1 MFESP
6 ILKPK
11 QNVTLRV
18 PIVNKGGVLKNVT
31 ISPVISNSLDE
42 FPFIAENVNYGRYFE
57 RWESGGMA
65 YVEYNFTVSYYAT
78 NGNKPVKFLA
88 TYYENGEPQ
97 QCAFSTYVY
106 ITNGYVAPIE
116 KAETAMSVMVSG
128 YKLFVNGAEVSGLMA
143 ALPAMESL
151 FSYVRF
157 TPTVD
162 APTSASLFTE
172 TLNSTSAV
180 SPGLIA
186 LTYAASLLPTVS
198 VSPFELASDSV
209 ATFWAAARRS
219 T

>member
-1 MFESP
+1 MG
-6 ILKPK
+6 II
-11 QNVTLRV
+11 
-18 PIVNKGGVLKNVT
+18 IV
-31 ISPVISNSLDE
+31 
-42 FPFIAENVNYGRYFE
+42 
-57 RWESGGMA
+57 
-65 YVEYNFTVSYYAT
+65 
-78 NGNKPVKFLA
+78 
-88 TYYENGEPQ
+88 
-97 QCAFSTYVY
+97 C
-106 ITNGYVAPIE
+106 
-116 KAETAMSVMVSG
+116 
-128 YKLFVNGAEVSGLMA
+128 A

-209 ATFWAAARRS
+209 ATFLSDVSFFALFISVSRIVASSPAIRPDTS
-219 T
+219 APFTNSL